1 MIEIQ
6 GGNRRLSLLWLVVVF
21 EATIATDASAERI
34 EPASIRVID
43 GDTIELHGQT
53 VRLVGFDTPETWK
66 SECDFERV
74 LGQQAAARLV
84 ELVSSGRVVDVM
96 LLPGRDRYNRGLG
109 RLFIGN
115 VDVSEILTTEGL
127 ARPYEGGRR
136 EGWCG

>member
-1 MIEIQ
+1 VIRVQ
-6 GGNRRLSLLWLVVVF
+6 GGNRRLGLLWLVLVF
-21 EATIATDASAERI
+21 GATIATDASAERI
-34 EPASIRVID
+34 DPASIRVID

>member
-1 MIEIQ
+1 MIGTQ
-6 GGNRRLSLLWLVVVF
+6 GGNERGGLLWRVLVLGMMF
-21 EATIATDASAERI
+21 ATEANAERI
-34 EPASIRVID
+34 DPASIRVID

-66 SECDFERV
+66 PGCDFERV
-74 LGQQAAARLV
+74 LGQQATDRLV
-84 ELVSSGRVVDVM
+84 ELVSSGRGVDVM
-96 LLPGRDRYNRGLG
+96 MLPGRDRYNRGLG
-109 RLFIGN
+109 RLIIGN

>member
-1 MIEIQ
+1 MIRVH
-6 GGNRRLSLLWLVVVF
+6 GGNRRLGLFWLVVVF
-21 EATIATDASAERI
+21 GATIATDASPERI

-66 SECDFERV
+66 PECDFERV
-74 LGQQAAARLV
+74 LGQQATARLA
-84 ELVSSGRVVDVM
+84 ELVSSGRGVDIM
-96 LLPGRDRYNRGLG
+96 MLPGRDRYNRGLG

>member
-1 MIEIQ
+1 MIGIQ
-6 GGNRRLSLLWLVVVF
+6 GRNRRLGLLWLVVVF
-21 EATIATDASAERI
+21 GATIATDASAERI

-66 SECDFERV
+66 PECDFELV
-74 LGQQAAARLV
+74 LGQQATARLA
-84 ELVSSGRVVDVM
+84 ELVSSGRGVDVM
-96 LLPGRDRYNRGLG
+96 MLPGRDRYNRGLG

-136 EGWCG
+136 EGWCR

>member
-1 MIEIQ
+1 MIGIQ
-6 GGNRRLSLLWLVVVF
+6 GANRRLGLLWLVVVF
-21 EATIATDASAERI
+21 GATIATDACAERI
-34 EPASIRVID
+34 DPASFLVID

-66 SECDFERV
+66 PGCDFERI
-74 LGQQAAARLV
+74 LGQQATDRLV
-84 ELVSSGRVVDVM
+84 ELVDSGRGVDVM
-96 LLPGRDRYNRGLG
+96 MLPGRDRYNRGLG